1 MLQKLSP
8 LCLLS
13 EIGRE
18 VGRINAE
25 NDSFM
30 LAKTPDLFQKMV
42 QKEDTS
48 FIFERT
54 GTTFHHLMIDE
65 FQDTSRLQ
73 WANFKRIL
81 LENMSKG
88 ERCMVVGDTKQ
99 SIYRW
104 RGGDWRIL
112 GNIENEVA
120 QWGVKAEKVPL
131 KTNYRSREEVVMFNN
146 LLFTQLARQIDE
158 LSAEEK
164 YPRAGEAGRIYEH
177 VEQLFKPNA
186 QGGFVRVGLFEKKT
200 TDEEVMDELGR
211 QIVSLHS
218 EQGVP
223 YGKMGILV
231 RDKKKAAAIVD
242 YFAQAFPEVPLTSTP
257 RLLSSALL

>member
-1 MLQKLSP
+1 
-8 LCLLS
+8 
-13 EIGRE
+13 
-18 VGRINAE
+18 
-25 NDSFM
+25 
-30 LAKTPDLFQKMV
+30 
-42 QKEDTS
+42 
-48 FIFERT
+48 
-54 GTTFHHLMIDE
+54 
-65 FQDTSRLQ
+65 
-73 WANFKRIL
+73 
-81 LENMSKG
+81 
-88 ERCMVVGDTKQ
+88 
-99 SIYRW
+99 
-104 RGGDWRIL
+104 
-112 GNIENEVA
+112 
-120 QWGVKAEKVPL
+120 
-131 KTNYRSREEVVMFNN
+131 MFNN

-242 YFAQAFPEVPLTSTP
+242 YFAQAFPEVPLTSDEAFKLSASP
-257 RLLSSALL
+257 AVSLLVAALKFLSDPADTVSRKICYTLGS